1 MFFKRSIQRY
11 GLTPEPDTPYQRAGQ
26 LWDERI
32 GSARVQARNWR
43 LVAFS
48 CLGLTGVL
56 IGSNVWQSMQSR
68 VAPYVVEVDRLGEAR
83 SVAPAIQNYQPTDGQ
98 VAWHLARFI
107 SNVRS
112 VSTDPVLV
120 KRDWLDAYDF
130 ATDRAAIFLN
140 EYARANDP
148 FAGIGE
154 RSVSVQVTSV
164 VRASDSSFQVK
175 WTESIYERGSLAKTE
190 HWTAMLTVVMQPPK
204 TADTLRKNPLGLYVN
219 AIDWAREL
227 DGQPAQF
234 GQTGP
239 NHAAAGQSRA
249 GQQSPD
255 NSPPAIPAF
264 DPARAAL
271 PTAPDIGPP
280 AGANPA
286 ASSTPAS
293 GVSATPVPL
302 QKKGAHP

>member
-1 MFFKRSIQRY
+1 MIFKRSIQRY
-11 GLTPEPDTPYQRAGQ
+11 GRTPEPETPYQRAGQ

-43 LVAFS
+43 LVAFG

-98 VAWHLARFI
+98 IAWHLGRFI

-120 KRDWLDAYDF
+120 KQNWLSAYDF
-130 ATDRAAIFLN
+130 ATDRASLFLN
-140 EYARANDP
+140 EYARSNDP
-148 FAGIGE
+148 FAGIGQ

-175 WTESIYERGSLAKTE
+175 WTESIFERGSLAKTE
-190 HWTAMLTVVMQPPK
+190 RWTAMLTVTMRPPK
-204 TADTLRKNPLGLYVN
+204 TADALRKNPLGLFVN

-227 DGQPAQF
+227 EGQPAPARPQA
-234 GQTGP
+234 QRQQQLSP
-239 NHAAAGQSRA
+239 APSVQPAA
-249 GQQSPD
+249 PVVT
-255 NSPPAIPAF
+255 IPAF
-264 DPARAAL
+264 PPQEAAQ
-271 PTAPDIGPP
+271 A
-280 AGANPA
+280 PA
-286 ASSTPAS
+286 ASAKPAQQ
-293 GVSATPVPL
+293 GEPG
-302 QKKGAHP
+302 Q